1 MRLNLGAIR
10 MENGLSMCRIL
21 SRGLIRICSK
31 KKDWT
36 LIHQICWTIKSQ
48 QAPKIWMQRAGRGW
62 ELSSSRVKM
71 PMIRSQEERAE
82 KEQAMRSLILFST
95 HSQERVVN
103 KGTRELKA
111 QLWHKFWSKTKF
123 LQNNLLK
130 TILRIIKSPDR
141 VARVQALFLLS
152 HRLRDRE
159 EDKAPLVPLLQR
171 IKLDKGREALLL

>member
-1 MRLNLGAIR
+1 MLHR
-10 MENGLSMCRIL
+10 SSPSRIL

-36 LIHQICWTIKSQ
+36 LIHQICWIIKSQ

-62 ELSSSRVKM
+62 ELFSSRVKM
-71 PMIRSQEERAE
+71 PMIQCQEERAE

-123 LQNNLLK
+123 LQNSLLK